1 MPTLTPYPSISKF
14 QQFVELKDFRP
25 PTSPTP
31 ARPSGSSA
39 ALDLMDLMNCDI
51 RGPPLLLK
59 QKALRC
65 ADGPARPPVAC
76 GANNLPRRADAGAA
90 DGELDAQVKAG
101 QADWPRRGGTP
112 CQKLIMEGA
121 SARSGE

>member
-1 MPTLTPYPSISKF
+1 MPTLTPYPSISLF
-14 QQFVELKDFRP
+14 QQFVELPDFRP

-51 RGPPLLLK
+51 RGTTFLLA

-65 ADGPARPPVAC
+65 ADGPARPPVAWC
-76 GANNLPRRADAGAA
+76 ANKLPRRADSGAA
-90 DGELDAQVKAG
+90 DGELAAQFKAG
-101 QADWPRRGGTP
+101 QADGPRLGSTP
-112 CQKLIMEGA
+112 CQKWVMEGA